1 MLFINPIV
9 SIAIQKKCML
19 LGYPLVLE
27 YEYDHEAKR
36 LAADMALKDGIVLRP
51 YQKTSLD
58 NIFYEGVMRSGLIIL
73 PCGAGKSLVGVGAC
87 CLLGQKAIVLC
98 NSVVSMEQWKQEFL
112 RWSTLTSERIGYLSP
127 SAVKDFNRIQSGEC
141 SVVLSTFEMI
151 AHQRK
156 RSDKGQRMMEWLAY
170 QEWGVMILDEVHAV
184 PARMFRTVLSTVHS
198 HCKIGLTATL
208 VREDNK
214 IKDLHFLVG
223 PKLYEA
229 NWSELVRE
237 GYIARI
243 KCNLVQCPMNA
254 EFKQAY
260 LGTQSVKDR
269 VTAMNPEKFRTCQF
283 LIRSHEQRRDKI
295 IVFSDNIFALEYYA
309 KTLDRPY
316 ICGYTSKEE
325 RIRMLEDFRHN
336 PNSNTLFLSKVA
348 DTSIDLP
355 DANVLIQIS
364 FHAGSRRQ
372 EAQRLGR
379 ILRIKSSTAHSCTT
393 AEKEQFHGYLYS
405 LVSEN
410 TSDVK
415 FFLRRQEFLI
425 KQGYSYEVIKSVD
438 LIGKDDGDS
447 FLLTQEQK
455 AELLKCTI
463 AGIPLQSE
471 SKAILRS

>member
-1 MLFINPIV
+1 MF
-9 SIAIQKKCML
+9 SAIQKQCMH

-27 YEYDHEAKR
+27 YEYGLEAER
-36 LAADMALKDGIVLRP
+36 LAANMALKKGISLRP
-51 YQKTSLD
+51 YQKASLD
-58 NIFYEGVMRSGLIIL
+58 NIFCKGMMRSGLIIL

-98 NSVVSMEQWKQEFL
+98 NSVMSMEQWKQEFL
-112 RWSTLTSERIGYLSP
+112 RWSTLTSEGIGCLSS
-127 SAVKDFNRIQSGEC
+127 SATKDFKRIQSGGC

-198 HCKIGLTATL
+198 HCKLGLTATL

-229 NWSELVRE
+229 NWSELVRD

-243 KCNLVQCPMNA
+243 KCNLIQCPMNA
-254 EFKQAY
+254 EFTQAY

-269 VTAMNPEKFRTCQF
+269 VTAMNPEKFRTCQY
-283 LIRSHEQRRDKI
+283 LIHSHEQRNDKI

-309 KTLDRPY
+309 KTLNRPY
-316 ICGYTSKEE
+316 ICGYTPKEE
-325 RIRMLEDFRHN
+325 RIRMLEEFRHN
-336 PNSNTLFLSKVA
+336 PNSSTLFLSKVA

-379 ILRIKSSTAHSCTT
+379 ILRLKTAATH
-393 AEKEQFHGYLYS
+393 ELVENDQFHGYFYS

-415 FFLRRQEFLI
+415 FFLKRQEFLI

-438 LIGKDDGDS
+438 LIGEDANS
-447 FLLTQEQK
+447 FRLTQEQK
-455 AELLKCTI
+455 AELLKRTI
-463 AGIPLQSE
+463 AGIPIQNEAGATPHS
-471 SKAILRS
+471 